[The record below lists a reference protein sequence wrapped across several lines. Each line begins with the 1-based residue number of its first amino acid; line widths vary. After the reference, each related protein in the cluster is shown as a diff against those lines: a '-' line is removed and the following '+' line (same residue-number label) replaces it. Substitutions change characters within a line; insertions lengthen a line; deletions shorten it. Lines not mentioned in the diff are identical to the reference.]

1 MILYIQSIDI
11 YIISNDVYKNDV
23 FLYDLTRTDD
33 SIIIIESKSCMV
45 IYNICVVYLLCM
57 LVIKIMTNGQN
68 CMVMV
73 LMTHSEKWERVII

>member
-1 MILYIQSIDI
+1 MVRQQSYMTVDPSSNLGTRDLIYTKYRYI

-45 IYNICVVYLLCM
+45 IYNI
-57 LVIKIMTNGQN
+57 
-68 CMVMV
+68 
-73 LMTHSEKWERVII
+73 